1 MNDPLLR
8 ANRSDFI
15 RNQLAMFSGVKR
27 EQGNRLFILCPF
39 HSEKTP
45 SGKIDRKTGHFWCF
59 GCGANVSWDDLA
71 TKIGL
76 QPFKRGKPKE
86 EESMNL
92 FMDKAL
98 GALTEDARY
107 ERGRFKFWPIPK
119 GKRWRTIPTETLIKL
134 GGRMCF
140 KWSEEYQRW
149 GKTKF
154 IYLPVKIN
162 GEKHGYFLAR
172 LKKHP
177 DYPSYMQA
185 KAVGESHWVLTH
197 GLWPFDMA
205 IKLMRRLGSDTVVLV
220 EGQRDA
226 LRLILSGI
234 PAICIFGTQS
244 WSDSKA
250 KLLEIAGVRQV
261 ILLMDGDCAGREA
274 TIKIAPKARRLLKVK
289 VLKLWNMPGSPWLDF
304 AKYREPSKTAK
315 KRGVSLW
322 DPGNMPQPIVDKIKA
337 KYFS

>member
-8 ANRSDFI
+8 ANRAEFI
-15 RNQLAMFSGVKR
+15 RAQLAVFSGVKR
-27 EQGNRLFILCPF
+27 EQGDRFFILCPF
-39 HSEKTP
+39 HAERTP

-59 GCGANVSWDDLA
+59 GCGAQAKWDEIA
-71 TKIGL
+71 PKIGL
-76 QPFKRGKPKE
+76 QPFAHTKPKE
-86 EESMNL
+86 EKTMDL
-92 FMDKAL
+92 FMERAMA
-98 GALTEDARY
+98 ALTEEGGY
-107 ERGRFKFWPIPK
+107 EKGRFKFWPLPE
-119 GKRWRTIPTETLIKL
+119 GKKWRTIPTNTLIKL
-134 GGRMCF
+134 GGRLCV
-140 KWSEEYQRW
+140 KWSDDYQKW
-149 GKTKF
+149 GRTKF
-154 IYLPVKIN
+154 IYLPVKIR

-185 KAVGESHWVLTH
+185 KSVGDSHWVLSH

-205 IKLMRRLGSDTVVLV
+205 IRLMKKLNSSTIVLV

-226 LRLILSGI
+226 LRLILAGI

-250 KLLEIAGVRQV
+250 KLLNIAGVDTV
-261 ILLMDGDCAGREA
+261 VMLMDGDCAGIEA
-274 TIKIAPKARRLLKVK
+274 TRKITPRARKFMSVR
-289 VLKLWNMPGSPWLDF
+289 VLKLWRMEGSPWLKF
-304 AKYREPSKTAK
+304 EKYDEPSKVAK

-322 DPGNMPQPIVDKIKA
+322 DPGNMPDQIVDKIRR